1 MNRTIHCL
9 LLAFTIASPA
19 LAQSPAARVG
29 DLTTHGGVIIGPGV
43 PTVFIDGRSAAV
55 LGDQITCPLV
65 DGPVP
70 HVGGPIVTASAT
82 VRIGGR
88 AAARVGDL
96 VVENGPSSTILL
108 GAVTV
113 NIGP

>member
-1 MNRTIHCL
+1 MKRSIHCL
-9 LLAFTIASPA
+9 LLAFTITSPA
-19 LAQSPAARVG
+19 LAQSPAARVS
-29 DLTTHGGVIIGPGV
+29 DLTSHGGVIVGPGV
-43 PTVFIDGRSAAV
+43 PTVVIEGRSAAG

-65 DGPVP
+65 TGPVP

-88 AAARVGDL
+88 AAARVGDV

-108 GAVTV
+108 GALTV
-113 NIGP
+113 IIGP